1 MASQPIR
8 FLPLRPESAV
18 AALEWFPPVA
28 TRSQPL
34 QRRVIRL
41 FPLRDQGV
49 AGSNPVSPTNTQVA
63 GFAQIHLRRIWLFF
77 AYAITRRDLFSR
89 NFNCLRESRGRL
101 APSQGAAGSQLKPKA
116 RNLEVLSPSRGL
128 LVKAPH
134 HRRSIWPRNPDSDTG
149 TLRCRRP
156 HLFRPTRR
164 RRPPW
169 GARQ

>member
-49 AGSNPVSPTNTQVA
+49 AGSNPVLPDQHSSGWIRSDSSEADLAFLCLCDNSPRSLQPKFQLLT
-63 GFAQIHLRRIWLFF
+63 RI
-77 AYAITRRDLFSR
+77 SR
-89 NFNCLRESRGRL
+89 PSGTEPGGSRFTIE
-101 APSQGAAGSQLKPKA
+101 A
-116 RNLEVLSPSRGL
+116 E
-128 LVKAPH
+128 
-134 HRRSIWPRNPDSDTG
+134 G
-149 TLRCRRP
+149 T
-156 HLFRPTRR
+156 
-164 RRPPW
+164 
-169 GARQ
+169 